1 MTETL
6 WQRLVALDAA
16 LSRRALRLVR
26 EQPWR
31 GMAIFI
37 AHTGDS
43 LVWLA
48 AGLLLWQFGGKLAAI
63 GPRIVMTVLL
73 TGTLSGTLKLLF
85 RRRRPQE
92 EPRGFFLRYDRH
104 GFPSGHATRAGGL
117 MVALGALLPPWGAA
131 LLAAWGIAVCA
142 SRVALGLHFAGDIGG
157 GLVIGWLLGL
167 ALLGWYH

>member
-1 MTETL
+1 MTERH
-6 WQRLVALDAA
+6 WERWAALDAE

-26 EQPWR
+26 RQPWR
-31 GMAIFI
+31 WLATGL

-48 AGLLLWQFGGKLAAI
+48 GGLGLWWYGGALAAI
-63 GPRIVMTVLL
+63 GVRIVLTVLL
-73 TGTLSGTLKLLF
+73 TGAVSSTLKLLI
-85 RRRRPQE
+85 RRRRPSE

-104 GFPSGHATRAGGL
+104 GFPSGHATRVGGL

-131 LLAAWGIAVCA
+131 LLAVWGVAVCA

-157 GLVIGWLLGL
+157 GLLVGWLLGL
-167 ALLGWYH
+167 GLLGKL